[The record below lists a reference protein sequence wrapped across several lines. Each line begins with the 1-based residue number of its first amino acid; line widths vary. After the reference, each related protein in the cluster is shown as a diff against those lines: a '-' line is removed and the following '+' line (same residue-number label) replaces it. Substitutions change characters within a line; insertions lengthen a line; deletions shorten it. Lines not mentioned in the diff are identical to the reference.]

1 MGRGL
6 FGGWGLEELRVE
18 GKLILKRVTERVK
31 GLLSGCGR
39 SLLGCVELVA
49 AAKELVEVDLNL
61 H

>member
-6 FGGWGLEELRVE
+6 FGGLGLEELRVE

-31 GLLSGCGR
+31 GLLSGGGR
-39 SLLGCVELVA
+39 SLLGCVKFVA